1 MGCDIHVHT
10 EKLIILPDGE
20 EKWINTDWFQQSE
33 RKVLY
38 NDPDDPD
45 FEIVTPYDAQN
56 YYLFSIIAG
65 VRGHVPDEV
74 SLGPRRGLPHD
85 CDELTIKQFHKDED
99 HSATWFTLK
108 ELQKYYRRM
117 KKAKH
122 LIPEDPED
130 ENEDSE
136 LQQEYL
142 LQTFKTFLKA
152 IKKKAI
158 TDLNIEFYKVDP
170 ALLKQQL
177 NKVASK
183 YRVVIWFDS

>member
-20 EKWINTDWFQQSE
+20 EKWINTDWFKQDE
-33 RKVLY
+33 HKALY

-45 FEIVTPYDAQN
+45 FEIISPYDARN

-65 VRGHVPDEV
+65 VRGRVPDEF
-74 SLGPRRGLPHD
+74 SLGDRRGLPHD
-85 CDELTIKQFHKDED
+85 CDELTKKQFHKNED

-122 LIPEDPED
+122 LIPEDED
-130 ENEDSE
+130 EDSE
-136 LQQEYL
+136 LKREYL
-142 LQTFKTFLKA
+142 LQTFKPFLKA

-158 TDLNIEFYKVDP
+158 TDFNIGFYKVNP
-170 ALLKQQL
+170 ALLKQEL
-177 NKVASK
+177 NKMASK
-183 YRVVIWFDS
+183 YRVVIWFDN